1 MGLED
6 RALLALLA
14 GHDRVELS
22 ERMVRGASNWTLDA
36 RVRCPDNQSLSQ
48 SLSLATL
55 IVQTLLTERLFGAV
69 VGASATRRGRLDRRH
84 ALLTRHLSSCD
95 GIDQMSMLNSTLRY
109 GMMPSHDT
117 APPRTTPAAAAASA
131 VISHSL
137 LHLPAARQCA
147 RVAAMR
153 SVCAARSVCGH
164 GGVQCAHRTSIGA
177 AVGIGGSPSARRRAL
192 SCGSRNS
199 ITGPPR
205 PALSEQNA

>member
-117 APPRTTPAAAAASA
+117 
-131 VISHSL
+131 VVL
-137 LHLPAARQCA
+137 LWDDA
-147 RVAAMR
+147 
-153 SVCAARSVCGH
+153 
-164 GGVQCAHRTSIGA
+164 
-177 AVGIGGSPSARRRAL
+177 
-192 SCGSRNS
+192 
-199 ITGPPR
+199 IT
-205 PALSEQNA
+205 

>member
-117 APPRTTPAAAAASA
+117 APPRTTPAPAASA

-137 LHLPAARQCA
+137 LHLPAATVRP
-147 RVAAMR
+147 VADAFSVR
-153 SVCAARSVCGH
+153 SSSVCGH
-164 GGVQCAHRTSIGA
+164 GGVQCGHRTSIGA